1 METDDTFVAKA
12 TIPSPTM
19 ILRQEILS
27 NDGSSKINEIYPDLS
42 DFYEDLSSTYKA
54 AIHAFMKKVAVTCN
68 SMIQIGRF

>member
-54 AIHAFMKKVAVTCN
+54 AIHAFMKRLPLPA
-68 SMIQIGRF
+68 IR